1 MKLSNRTKVLEQE
14 ELTLAERIYLPAI
27 AGGMLT
33 TLKHFFQKPV
43 TIRYPEQKRYL
54 VLCFVGTIS

>member
-33 TLKHFFQKPV
+33 TLKHFFKSQ
-43 TIRYPEQKRYL
+43 
-54 VLCFVGTIS
+54 